1 MFMVHKRSWVD
12 KKLWVQL
19 NFKSEKIL
27 GLEKIWGRKELGSN
41 KFLVWKLFCLKNIFG
56 LKKSFWSK
64 KQSLAKTIPKKLT
77 VDFLIIAQMGV
88 SYREGDWTKEAGGEN
103 WYKTAKIWQPCAE
116 TTTVFP
122 DHTGKQRSSRP
133 PNEEDDCTS
142 QNTDT
147 YRCSM
152 SNGKCQCYSAFKLHF
167 G

>member
-1 MFMVHKRSWVD
+1 MGPNKFQVWK
-12 KKLWVQL
+12 
-19 NFKSEKIL
+19 NFGPGKN
-27 GLEKIWGRKELGSN
+27 LGS
-41 KFLVWKLFCLKNIFG
+41 KKIKVKQIFSLKTFLSKKNFG

-122 DHTGKQRSSRP
+122 DHTEKQRSRRQ
-133 PNEEDDCTS
+133 PNEEDNCTS

-152 SNGKCQCYSAFKLHF
+152 SNGKCQCYSMLKCHL
-167 G
+167 GDC

>member
-1 MFMVHKRSWVD
+1 MGPNKFQVWKNVGPG
-12 KKLWVQL
+12 K
-19 NFKSEKIL
+19 N
-27 GLEKIWGRKELGSN
+27 LGS
-41 KFLVWKLFCLKNIFG
+41 KKIKVKQIFSLKTFLSKKNVG

-122 DHTGKQRSSRP
+122 DHTGKQRSSRQ

-147 YRCSM
+147 YRCIM